1 MKLKDYCFYRLAI
14 TIDGKKEPYFIVA
27 SKRTGGVTKV
37 ELRQVICGSK
47 FYRHKVDLTGSNME
61 LGQPEIM
68 NAHENAIREEILNHK
83 GPKVYAT
90 NESIQVLYEWP
101 KETVPA

>member
-27 SKRTGGVTKV
+27 SKKTGGVTKV
-37 ELRQVICGSK
+37 ELKQVICGSK

-61 LGQPEIM
+61 LGQPEII
-68 NAHENAIREEILNHK
+68 NAHENAIREEIVNHK
-83 GPKVYAT
+83 GPKIHAT
-90 NESIQVLYEWP
+90 NELIQVVYEWP
-101 KETVPA
+101 SETIPA